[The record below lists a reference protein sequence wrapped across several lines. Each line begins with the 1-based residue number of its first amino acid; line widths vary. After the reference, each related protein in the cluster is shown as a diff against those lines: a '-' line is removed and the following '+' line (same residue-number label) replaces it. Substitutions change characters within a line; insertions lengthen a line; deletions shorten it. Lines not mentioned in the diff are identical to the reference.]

1 MSSGGDDKATFLSRV
16 EESLAAG
23 TFVRMT
29 LGKYRGAGDAHKV
42 VATPVTLKD
51 KPQLKFVTSHAR
63 QDVTQNFA
71 IPGAITH
78 MAALI
83 GGDYLS
89 ATLFTTQDDLTL
101 QFSKKKATTLSRAKP
116 TFTAPPAPEHNRAK
130 QYMVDPARPYLKAL
144 GVTQEG
150 GIVKPSMYPKF
161 KQICHFVEIVDQ
173 LISESELAA
182 APALSVTDI
191 GSGKGYLTFALY
203 DHLTTKLGK
212 AATVIGVDVRADM
225 VKLCAE
231 IAARSGFDRLFFEAA
246 LAGNAKASVRDV
258 IIALHACDTATDDA
272 IYQGITAGAALIVTA
287 PCCQHELAPQLDER
301 SERLAGLM
309 KFGLFKQRLADLA
322 TDTARCLLLE
332 ASGYCVKVIEFV
344 STEHTAKNILIAA
357 IRSNEVDRARA
368 EAQYAALKAEMG
380 FTTQHL
386 EMLLKR

>member
-1 MSSGGDDKATFLSRV
+1 MTTKPRSYRRV
-16 EESLAAG
+16 DESLAAG

-182 APALSVTDI
+182 APALARDR
-191 GSGKGYLTFALY
+191 YR
-203 DHLTTKLGK
+203 LGQRLS
-212 AATVIGVDVRADM
+212 DVRALRSFDD
-225 VKLCAE
+225 E
-231 IAARSGFDRLFFEAA
+231 ARQGCDRDRRRCPRRYGQA
-246 LAGNAKASVRDV
+246 LR
-258 IIALHACDTATDDA
+258 
-272 IYQGITAGAALIVTA
+272 
-287 PCCQHELAPQLDER
+287 
-301 SERLAGLM
+301 
-309 KFGLFKQRLADLA
+309 
-322 TDTARCLLLE
+322 
-332 ASGYCVKVIEFV
+332 
-344 STEHTAKNILIAA
+344 
-357 IRSNEVDRARA
+357 
-368 EAQYAALKAEMG
+368 
-380 FTTQHL
+380 
-386 EMLLKR
+386 